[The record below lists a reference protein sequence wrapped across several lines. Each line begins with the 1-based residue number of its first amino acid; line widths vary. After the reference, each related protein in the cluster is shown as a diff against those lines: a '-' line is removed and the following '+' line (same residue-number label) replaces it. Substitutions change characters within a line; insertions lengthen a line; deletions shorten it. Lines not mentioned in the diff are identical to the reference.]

1 MNLLHAINAGEKAPE
16 EVNVVVE
23 NCKGSS
29 NKIEYDRENNVFKLD
44 RVLYS
49 AVYWPF
55 EYGFIPQTWSEDE
68 DPLDICVLIT
78 HPTFPGCVIKARPI
92 GVIKLEDEH
101 GLDSK
106 ILAVATEDPV
116 YSYDHVC
123 TGIRDVP
130 SHILREIRE
139 FFETY
144 KRLEPGKW
152 VKVKGW
158 GDAKEAKELI
168 VKAMKAYEKKFKK
181 KKTQKR
187 KKRSKR

>member
-1 MNLLHAINAGEKAPE
+1 MNLMHDIDAGKRVPE

-29 NKIEYDRENNVFKLD
+29 NKIEYDRVTNAFKLD

-55 EYGFIPQTWSEDE
+55 EYGFIPQTWGEDG

-101 GLDSK
+101 GEDSK
-106 ILAVATEDPV
+106 VLAVAVEDPV

-123 TGIRDVP
+123 MGIRDVP
-130 SHILREIRE
+130 THVLREIRE

-158 GDAKEAKELI
+158 GDAKEAKEMI
-168 VKAMKAYEKKFKK
+168 TKAVEAYKKKFKK
-181 KKTQKR
+181 KKKQKR
-187 KKRSKR
+187 KKQR